1 MENLDDNT
9 QIIEYNVQEIENY
22 MDIINHI
29 KAQIDLDEMGLTD
42 EVSKLIKECK
52 NEIITLRNGIEDLR
66 QENMEIFSDNCLM
79 ARQLYVN
86 EKLMEV
92 KSETKKDKLKKLLL
106 QCDKNVVNLSLEQID
121 IIIGEV

>member
-29 KAQIDLDEMGLTD
+29 KARIALDEMGLTD
-42 EVSKLIKECK
+42 EVSQLIKECK
-52 NEIITLRNGIEDLR
+52 NEIITLRTSIENLQ
-66 QENMEIFSDNCLM
+66 QENMEIFKNNCIM

-121 IIIGEV
+121 RIIGEV